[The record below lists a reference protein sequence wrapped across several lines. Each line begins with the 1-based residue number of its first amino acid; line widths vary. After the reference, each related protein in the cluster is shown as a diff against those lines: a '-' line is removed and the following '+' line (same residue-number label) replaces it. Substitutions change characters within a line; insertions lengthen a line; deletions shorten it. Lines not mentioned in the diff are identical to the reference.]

1 MVKILDELWI
11 LTENGVV
18 LFNHVYRQKVPTQ
31 LFGALL
37 SAINSFAEEV
47 SNGGLSN
54 FELSDRQFILYKKN
68 NILFIGS
75 SSKKLKKEIISK
87 ELDNISELF
96 FKKYPHITKQNGWDG
111 DILVFESFEKEIEDA
126 FEDSVKQFWKGF

>member
-11 LTENGVV
+11 LTEEGAV
-18 LFNHVYRQKVPTQ
+18 LFNHVYKQKVSPQ

-37 SAINSFAEEV
+37 SAINTFAEEV
-47 SNGGLSN
+47 SDGGLSN

-75 SSKKLKKEIISK
+75 SSRKLKKEIISE
-87 ELDNISELF
+87 ELEKISGIF
-96 FKKYPHITKQNGWDG
+96 FKKYPHIAKRDDWDG
-111 DILVFESFEKEIEDA
+111 EITMFETFEKEIEDA

>member
-11 LTENGVV
+11 LTSEGMV
-18 LFNHVYRQKVPTQ
+18 LFNHVYKQKVPTQ

-37 SAINSFAEEV
+37 SAINTFAEEV
-47 SNGGLSN
+47 SDGGLSN

-68 NILFIGS
+68 KILFIGS
-75 SSKKLKKEIISK
+75 SSRKLKKQIISE
-87 ELDNISELF
+87 ELDKISDLF
-96 FKKYPHITKQNGWDG
+96 FKKYPHIIKQDNWDG
-111 DILVFESFEKEIEDA
+111 EISVFESFEKEIENA